1 MVRLVPIKISNSPSS
16 MVRQSILYVVLLG
29 LLLCSNGQAIIYDL
43 TQQSGLVSP
52 AFRGQANTTFFG
64 WNEGQFFGQPV
75 PPSTSR
81 ILNNPTTSI
90 GNVGLGEG
98 VELYQNDRF
107 SSPFVMIGSSVGNIY
122 TGSGPV
128 GKQGFATM
136 VAPTA
141 PGSLDSGFTTIV
153 IQGRT
158 TTAGGFSTLESL
170 ISNYPIF
177 SSINGVDPTFVISG
191 NAANQGQWWA
201 QYSIP
206 GSATSY
212 TIGLTFP
219 GGPTTTPISIAGM
232 SVDTYWSASAYADVS
247 AVPEPSTLAMCL
259 TGGALLGVACWY
271 RGRRPPDKKP

>member
-1 MVRLVPIKISNSPSS
+1 MIRKFALCT
-16 MVRQSILYVVLLG
+16 LLFVVLLSSHG
-29 LLLCSNGQAIIYDL
+29 RAIIYDL

-52 AFRGQANTTFFG
+52 SFRGQANSTFFG

-75 PPSTSR
+75 PSTTSR
-81 ILNNPTTSI
+81 ILNNPATSI

-98 VELYQNDRF
+98 VELYQNDRS

-128 GKQGFATM
+128 GKQAFATL
-136 VAPTA
+136 VAPA
-141 PGSLDSGFTTIV
+141 SPGILGSGFTTIV

-158 TTAGGFSTLESL
+158 TTAGGFSTLDSL
-170 ISNYPIF
+170 ISNYPLF

-206 GSATSY
+206 GSAASY
-212 TIGLTFP
+212 TIGVNFP
-219 GGPTTTPISIAGM
+219 GGATTTPISIAGM

-247 AVPEPSTLAMCL
+247 AVPEPTTLAMFL
-259 TGGALLGVACWY
+259 AGGALLGVARWY
-271 RGRRPPDKKP
+271 RGRRLPDNVP